1 MGRTAKKAPVA
12 AAKKEEESPNQT
24 ITQSRTRR
32 TPKPNPK
39 YNDAEVATPKLES
52 EDDPVVNDGE
62 VKTGELKIVK
72 PFKKA
77 GETPASA
84 KVPLARGRAAAAK
97 KQKLDLDD
105 EDDEATDEAEK
116 PDEDEKAAPASRATR
131 SGKGGADSKDSLKVG
146 EDSVAIVDV
155 SSIMSKT
162 PAKPDSPKILRG
174 SGRKRGVAEDSPKED
189 PAKKKKEEE
198 KPSLITARK
207 SYMPSHGPGKKAELK
222 EDKPESK
229 KDEEDDKKPVKEELK
244 TPLIRTRRNAV
255 TESPEPALKKPKVD
269 EIELK
274 PELKKLTAVRR
285 SEITKV
291 TPVRSPVVLTRPSP
305 TLPTKIINN
314 NTTISPGQKP
324 VPRIL
329 NSMITPKGKQSPN
342 VKLAGDG
349 SDKKV
354 FSIDLTDDSIKEKR
368 MLAASPVKTIARS
381 PVAVKENIANNKP
394 QPSAVLKN
402 RLESELQRMKAS
414 ANVSI
419 RRQNLSPAVRQTLP
433 IQHHNTNLATRRITK
448 FESWYV
454 IDVKNL
460 DPSPFRHAHTHSL
473 IKIGNA
479 IKDIQLPSTKWDY
492 KVTLQRRL
500 PRKENNSVVEV
511 YTGEVTDKAIEA
523 DKANYE
529 PSSILFKRS
538 HRESNKVSIDRSLML
553 KQNMYTITMNGKQ
566 CKLIGAPDDIKTAD
580 DLEIL
585 LNIIDSSSLQHSCVE
600 LVTNHDIITIS

>member
-1 MGRTAKKAPVA
+1 MGRPAKKAPA
-12 AAKKEEESPNQT
+12 SAEKKMEESPSQT
-24 ITQSRTRR
+24 VTQSRTRR

-39 YNDAEVATPKLES
+39 YNNAEVVPLAK
-52 EDDPVVNDGE
+52 EDEGVGSDGE
-62 VKTGELKIVK
+62 EKPVEGKVLKAL
-72 PFKKA
+72 KKA
-77 GETPASA
+77 TETPASA
-84 KVPLARGRAAAAK
+84 KSAKASGPRGRPAAALK
-97 KQKLDLDD
+97 KQKLELDD

-116 PDEDEKAAPASRATR
+116 PDEDEKSAPPRATR
-131 SGKGGADSKDSLKVG
+131 SGKGGTEVKVG

-155 SSIMSKT
+155 SSIISKT
-162 PAKPDSPKILRG
+162 PAKPESPKLTRG
-174 SGRKRGVAEDSPKED
+174 PGRKRAVAEESPKED
-189 PAKKKKEEE
+189 PAKKKKEED

-207 SYMPSHGPGKKAELK
+207 SYMPPQAAGKK
-222 EDKPESK
+222 ED
-229 KDEEDDKKPVKEELK
+229 VKEEKPEVKKEEK
-244 TPLIRTRRNAV
+244 TIKEEAPKSPLIRTRRNAMETPV
-255 TESPEPALKKPKVD
+255 AEPVLKKPKVED
-269 EIELK
+269 VSPK
-274 PELKKLTAVRR
+274 PEFKKITAVRR

-291 TPVRSPVVLTRPSP
+291 TPVRTPVVVTKPSP

-314 NTTISPGQKP
+314 NTTISSGAKP

-354 FSIDLTDDSIKEKR
+354 FSIDLTDDSIKERK
-368 MLAASPVKTIARS
+368 LLASPVKTLVRS

-414 ANVSI
+414 ANVGI
-419 RRQNLSPAVRQTLP
+419 RRQTIQPVVRQQAVP
-433 IQHHNTNLATRRITK
+433 IHHQNANIAARRITK

-454 IDVKNL
+454 IDVKNQE
-460 DPSPFRHAHTHSL
+460 PTPFRHTHSHSL

-479 IKDIQLPSTKWDY
+479 IKDIQLPSTKWDH

-500 PRKENNSVVEV
+500 PRKENNNDEEV
-511 YTGEVTDKAIEA
+511 YTGEVYDKSVDS
-523 DKANYE
+523 DKANLE

-538 HRESNKVSIDRSLML
+538 HRENNKVSIDRSLML
-553 KQNMYTITMNGKQ
+553 KQTMYTITMNGKQ
-566 CKLIGAPDDIKTAD
+566 CKLIGAPNDIKSTE
-580 DLEIL
+580 DLEVL
-585 LNIIDSSSLQHSCVE
+585 LNIIDSSSLTHSCVE